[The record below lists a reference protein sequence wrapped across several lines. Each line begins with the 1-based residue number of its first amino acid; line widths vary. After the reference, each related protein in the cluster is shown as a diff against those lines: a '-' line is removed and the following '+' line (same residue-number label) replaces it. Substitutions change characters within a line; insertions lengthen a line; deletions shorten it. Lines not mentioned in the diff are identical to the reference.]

1 MWFVELADEEVQ
13 SKDMAAAAQYARN
26 NPIIVIKDGSTV
38 REVQAKEHL
47 NFK

>member
-1 MWFVELADEEVQ
+1 MWFVKLADEEKQ
-13 SKDMAAAAQYARN
+13 SKDMAAAAQYARD
-26 NPIIVIKDGSTV
+26 NPIIVNKDGSTI